1 MSSSLY
7 CLACR
12 KGKWKSNLQTNKAG
26 DQKKRIIRSFRVYS
40 ILLFHDLSRVLQ
52 EYVVSLVCYCSDYI
66 FQWFILKFRRKKGKC
81 DEMQS
86 ATQPFYSVITQCS
99 SPQTAA
105 YNWTTFLSLCV
116 CGLTN
121 KPIMYKKLDNTW
133 APGCEVANKLLN
145 FWQLNQSSLNV
156 SASKKKV

>member
-1 MSSSLY
+1 MYTTKCCTYAFLYLIQLRALRLNGTTMSSSLY

-12 KGKWKSNLQTNKAG
+12 KGKSKSNLQTNKAG

-52 EYVVSLVCYCSDYI
+52 EYVVSLVCYCSDQI

-86 ATQPFYSVITQCS
+86 ATQPFLVS
-99 SPQTAA
+99 SRNAPPHKR
-105 YNWTTFLSLCV
+105 LLRI
-116 CGLTN
+116 
-121 KPIMYKKLDNTW
+121 KPHSF
-133 APGCEVANKLLN
+133 PFV
-145 FWQLNQSSLNV
+145 FV
-156 SASKKKV
+156 V